1 MDLISQLQSPYL
13 TEELANQIIKNMVFI
28 AKVAKVVSTKESF
41 SEQGTVAN
49 INGDAKRKKCLSLK
63 WLFKKMI
70 REANHEAVNQ
80 TKTTIKVCDDYL

>member
-28 AKVAKVVSTKESF
+28 AKVAKQSS
-41 SEQGTVAN
+41 SELGTVAKT
-49 INGDAKRKKCLSLK
+49 NGDAKSKKCLSLK

-80 TKTTIKVCDDYL
+80 TKTTIKVSVDNL

>member
-28 AKVAKVVSTKESF
+28 AKVAKLLSTKES
-41 SEQGTVAN
+41 SNEPGTVAKT
-49 INGDAKRKKCLSLK
+49 NGDAKSKKCLSLK

-80 TKTTIKVCDDYL
+80 TKTTIKVSVDNL